1 LGKAVASPFFPL
13 NPGELAMNRTLLG
26 VTVFLFALMAVSCKS
41 TPDSAVSAES
51 NEAEFLEVYSSYDGI
66 ILDGAIEHA
75 IKYGDTLTKLAQKYY
90 GEVAEEYFGDKG
102 GYFFPLIMFASRAVV
117 ADPDKIV
124 PGNTLTIPDLRQNLD
139 NSVSRSQLKSM
150 LLDIAFVY
158 DGKSDATSGALKA
171 RNQRDR
177 DGLIALSRLL

>member
-1 LGKAVASPFFPL
+1 
-13 NPGELAMNRTLLG
+13 MNRVLRG
-26 VTVFLFALMAVSCKS
+26 AAVFLLALMAVSCKS
-41 TPDSAVSAES
+41 TPDSTIPVDSGES
-51 NEAEFLEVYSSYDGI
+51 SEADFLEVYSSYDGI

-90 GEVAEEYFGDKG
+90 GEVAQEYFGDQG

-124 PGNTLTIPDLRQNLD
+124 PGYTLTIPDLRQNLD
-139 NSVSRSQLKSM
+139 NPVSRSQLKSM

-158 DGKSDATSGALKA
+158 NGKSDATSGALKA
-171 RNQRDR
+171 RNARDR
-177 DGLIALSRLL
+177 DGLLALSRLL